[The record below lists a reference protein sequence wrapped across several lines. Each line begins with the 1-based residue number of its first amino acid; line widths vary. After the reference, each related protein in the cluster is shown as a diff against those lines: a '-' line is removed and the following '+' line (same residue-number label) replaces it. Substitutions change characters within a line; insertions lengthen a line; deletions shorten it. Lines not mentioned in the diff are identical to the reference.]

1 MGAINLKRS
10 ARVDM
15 KPETDRRIAD
25 RPEPCKSRSAQTGS
39 ANTGETPECV
49 ALKTHSVSRRIRQ
62 DRVNAP

>member
-1 MGAINLKRS
+1 
-10 ARVDM
+10 M

-62 DRVNAP
+62 DRVNAL